1 MQKYIT
7 WREIKVSI
15 ALALLIATE
24 LVDFWF
30 LYHCFVLIQKDQAKW
45 SERSKTNLPNS
56 AQIFSVQVKNQEKN
70 DNVLCKGYFN
80 FAFGSKSM
88 KKWMSQ
94 KLFGRNFFC
103 KDYFNFAFGSKSMK
117 KWMSQKLFGR
127 NFFWKKM
134 LNFRNEK
141 FSKKTEIF
149 LTSWNVLDAF
159 LLWIRKFTYDL
170 NDVNLVFTFSFEK
183 FSEKKKIVFSKKK
196 LVFRL
201 SFIIL
206 IFNYLNSKICY
217 LGNLQKNWKIIF
229 ALFFFTHVCS
239 VFFTKFYMS
248 FLKIIIVKFS
258 IWEIMRNN
266 WKRFFFFV
274 FFSDYIKILLDFQK
288 NRNFYMYNLKLCKNL
303 EIIFTVS
310 TFMCALCSSQIS
322 VWNLLLTSFLCW
334 GSVKN
339 LKTLGYIKLN
349 TSFLIRCAIAK
360 DRRSFDLVS
369 PTNSYSIIFKYTM
382 STSFTN
388 IWWILWFKIDPENKL
403 RPRF

>member
-1 MQKYIT
+1 MQIFVT
-7 WREIKVSI
+7 WREIIVSI

-30 LYHCFVLIQKDQAKW
+30 LYHCFVLIQKDQSKW

-70 DNVLCKGYFN
+70 DNVLCK
-80 FAFGSKSM
+80 
-88 KKWMSQ
+88 
-94 KLFGRNFFC
+94 
-103 KDYFNFAFGSKSMK
+103 DYFKFAFGSKSMK

-141 FSKKTEIF
+141 LSKKTEIF

-206 IFNYLNSKICY
+206 IFN
-217 LGNLQKNWKIIF
+217 
-229 ALFFFTHVCS
+229 
-239 VFFTKFYMS
+239 
-248 FLKIIIVKFS
+248 
-258 IWEIMRNN
+258 
-266 WKRFFFFV
+266 
-274 FFSDYIKILLDFQK
+274 
-288 NRNFYMYNLKLCKNL
+288 
-303 EIIFTVS
+303 
-310 TFMCALCSSQIS
+310 
-322 VWNLLLTSFLCW
+322 
-334 GSVKN
+334 
-339 LKTLGYIKLN
+339 
-349 TSFLIRCAIAK
+349 
-360 DRRSFDLVS
+360 
-369 PTNSYSIIFKYTM
+369 
-382 STSFTN
+382 
-388 IWWILWFKIDPENKL
+388 
-403 RPRF
+403 